1 MNARGRRLESG
12 VFSLV
17 YVSSATVPFT
27 PEELVDLLKQSHEKN
42 ARLGITGML
51 LYKDGNFMQVL
62 EGDEAAVRGLY
73 ETIRRDPRH
82 HDVITLLEEEVPQR
96 EFSEWSMGF
105 VDLKKVDVRDVPG
118 YSAFLST
125 PLTGDAF
132 AANPSR
138 CRMLLRMFR
147 TNM

>member
-1 MNARGRRLESG
+1 ML
-12 VFSLV
+12 SLV

-27 PEELVDLLKQSHEKN
+27 PDELVALLKKSHEKN

-51 LYKDGNFMQVL
+51 LYKEGNFMQVL
-62 EGDEAAVRGLY
+62 EGEEAAVRELY
-73 ETIRRDPRH
+73 ETIRHDPRH
-82 HDVITLLEEEVPQR
+82 HDVITLLEEEVPAR

-105 VDLKKVDVRDVPG
+105 VDLKTVDVRDVPG

-132 AANPSR
+132 AENPSR
-138 CRMLLRMFR
+138 CRSLLRMFR
-147 TNM
+147 KYM